1 MNWVKRSGLRFS
13 VEFVT
18 IGMLQRRFSNSILK
32 GFVCWNAKLF
42 SGVANVVIFD
52 GACDSVVAA
61 AEVTKEWMDA
71 VPQWS

>member
-1 MNWVKRSGLRFS
+1 VKRSGLGFS
-13 VEFVT
+13 VESMT
-18 IGMLQRRFSNSILK
+18 IGVLQRRFSNSILQ
-32 GFVCWNAKLF
+32 GFVCCIAKLF
-42 SGVANVVIFD
+42 SGVAGVVIFD

>member
-1 MNWVKRSGLRFS
+1 VKRSGLRFS

-18 IGMLQRRFSNSILK
+18 IGVLQRRFSNSILK
-32 GFVCWNAKLF
+32 GFVCWIAELF
-42 SGVANVVIFD
+42 CVLLVLWFFA

>member
-1 MNWVKRSGLRFS
+1 MLR
-13 VEFVT
+13 
-18 IGMLQRRFSNSILK
+18 RRFSNSILK

-42 SGVANVVIFD
+42 SGVAGVVIFD

>member
-1 MNWVKRSGLRFS
+1 VKRSGLRFS

-18 IGMLQRRFSNSILK
+18 IGMLQRRFSNNILK

-42 SGVANVVIFD
+42 SGVVIFD